1 MALDTALRLAFGAIV
16 VPPMRRALERG
27 ERAALRA
34 LAIALSVTVGSGL
47 LLVSAVLALSA
58 QIGPVAATGLLGLIL
73 LLAAG
78 IAVLS
83 RRRLRSDRA
92 ASRLADQPTSG
103 PLLLRGLA
111 IAIGFALAT
120 RLLRK
125 RR

>member
-1 MALDTALRLAFGAIV
+1 MVLRLAFGAVV

-27 ERAALRA
+27 ERAILRA
-34 LAIALSVTVGSGL
+34 LAIALSVVVGTGL
-47 LLVSAVLALSA
+47 LLVSALLALSA
-58 QIGPVAATGLLGLIL
+58 QIGPIAATGLLGLTL

-83 RRRLRSDRA
+83 WRYRRRLRSDRA
-92 ASRLADQPTSG
+92 GTRSTDLPASG
-103 PLLLRGLA
+103 PILLRGLA
-111 IAIGFALAT
+111 IAVGFALVT